1 MSSSHTT
8 NASAVVQEEVF
19 KLEEQV
25 AGMHLT
31 VKGKELQC
39 KESYFREVYASL
51 VLQCTVSGRQYKHK
65 TDIEA

>member
-1 MSSSHTT
+1 MSSSHT

-31 VKGKELQC
+31 
-39 KESYFREVYASL
+39 L
-51 VLQCTVSGRQYKHK
+51 VGNVNTRRMSQPDMGFIFHIKNQ
-65 TDIEA
+65 